1 MPQYLDSLI
10 VLVLLLLLLFSI
22 LRSALR
28 IVPQQQSWVV
38 ERLGKFH
45 RVLPPGLSFVAPFLD
60 RVAFRFDIREM
71 PTEVAPQVCI
81 SLDNTT
87 LTVDGFLYL
96 QITDP
101 VKAAYGSS
109 SPMNAAMQLAQTTM
123 RSEIGKLH
131 LDQALSSRQLLNAAV
146 ATSVDEAAVN
156 WGIKV
161 LRYEIKDINPPP
173 EILRAMELQITAERE
188 KRATIARSEGQRQ
201 QQINTSEGQRQQEIN
216 IADGRRQ
223 AEVLRAEGEAKA
235 IELVATATAAA
246 IRTIGE
252 SAVTDGGMAALQMQ
266 LAKDF
271 IGQWGNLARQATTMI
286 IPADLGNIGAVV
298 GTALQMVRGEPRPGG
313 GAAGASAPAGGAG
326 GAIGGMAASARA
338 GLGPMAFGTAA
349 AVPVTSVPP
358 AG

>member
-1 MPQYLDSLI
+1 MPQLASLI
-10 VLVLLLLLLFSI
+10 VFLLLLLLVFSI

-28 IVPQQQSWVV
+28 IVPQQQAWVI
-38 ERLGKFH
+38 ERLGRFN
-45 RVLPPGLSFVAPFLD
+45 RVLQPGLNFVAPFVD
-60 RVAFRFDIREM
+60 RVAYRFDTREM

-101 VKAAYGSS
+101 VKAAYGSN

-131 LDQALSSRQLLNAAV
+131 LDQALSSRQLLNTAV
-146 ATSVDEAAVN
+146 AASVDEAAVN

-235 IELVATATAAA
+235 IELVAAATAAA

-252 SAVTDGGMAALQMQ
+252 ATAAEGGISAMQMQ

-271 IGQWGNLARQATTMI
+271 IGQWGNLAKQGTALI
-286 IPADLGNIGAVV
+286 VPADLGNIGAVV
-298 GTALQMVRGEPRPGG
+298 GTALRMVQPPAPPAPPGPVPSSLP
-313 GAAGASAPAGGAG
+313 AAGSA
-326 GAIGGMAASARA
+326 
-338 GLGPMAFGTAA
+338 
-349 AVPVTSVPP
+349 
-358 AG
+358 

>member
-1 MPQYLDSLI
+1 MSSFYVSLI
-10 VLVLLLLLLFSI
+10 IFILLLLLILAT
-22 LRSALR
+22 LRSAFR
-28 IVPQQQSWVV
+28 IVPQQQNWLV

-45 RVLPPGLSFVAPFLD
+45 RTLGPGLNFVGPFID
-60 RVAFRFDIREM
+60 RVAFRFDMREI

-109 SPMNAAMQLAQTTM
+109 NPMNAAMQLAQTTM

-131 LDQALSSRQLLNAAV
+131 LDQALSSRQILNTAV
-146 ATSVDEAAVN
+146 ASSVDEAAVN

-161 LRYEIKDINPPP
+161 LRYEIKDITPPA
-173 EILRAMELQITAERE
+173 EILHAMELQITAERE

-223 AEVLRAEGEAKA
+223 AEVLRAEGEARA

-246 IRTIGE
+246 IRTIGA
-252 SAVTDGGMAALQMQ
+252 SAITDGGMEALQMQ
-266 LAKDF
+266 LAKDY
-271 IGQWGNLARQATTMI
+271 ISQWGNLAKQGTSLI
-286 IPADLGNIGAVV
+286 VPANLGDIGSMV
-298 GTALQMVRGEPRPGG
+298 GTALQMVRTDALPRP
-313 GAAGASAPAGGAG
+313 S
-326 GAIGGMAASARA
+326 
-338 GLGPMAFGTAA
+338 GPNAQG
-349 AVPVTSVPP
+349 PGSVPP
-358 AG
+358 SR

>member
-1 MPQYLDSLI
+1 MNAFLPLI
-10 VLVLLLLLLFSI
+10 VVILLLMFAFAV
-22 LRSALR
+22 LRNGLR
-28 IVPQQQSWVV
+28 IVPQQQAWVV
-38 ERLGKFH
+38 ERLGRFH
-45 RVLPPGLSFVAPFLD
+45 RVLGPGLNLLIPFTD
-60 RVAFRFDIREM
+60 RVAYRFDTREV
-71 PTEVAPQVCI
+71 PTEVPPQVCI

-131 LDQALSSRQLLNAAV
+131 LDQALSSRQLLNTAV
-146 ATSVDEAAVN
+146 AASVDEAAVN

-246 IRTIGE
+246 IRTIGDA
-252 SAVTDGGMAALQMQ
+252 AVTDGGMAALQMQ

-271 IGQWGNLARQATTMI
+271 IGQWGNLAKAGTTMI
-286 IPADLGNIGAVV
+286 VPADLGNIGAVV
-298 GTALQMVRGEPRPGG
+298 GTALQMVRAEPRTPPRPGAPMPG
-313 GAAGASAPAGGAG
+313 GSAPGG
-326 GAIGGMAASARA
+326 
-338 GLGPMAFGTAA
+338 
-349 AVPVTSVPP
+349 SVPSV
-358 AG
+358 G